1 VRRQQNRTQLAFEAL
16 SIEGGLLS
24 PDWLSRLAQ
33 LQAGLQSES
42 DYRVLKGLNLRDE
55 IGRFWRVAQAHARNF
70 ETGLARHA
78 DADALARTFV
88 TALLREVFGFTSL
101 APTDALV
108 RDGRSFPLGHVA
120 LGGKVPVV
128 IAPAD
133 SGLDTLAPRF
143 GEDGKRR
150 SAFGLVQEFLNATDE
165 ALWGV
170 ACDGTT
176 LRILRDNASL
186 TRPAWIEA
194 DLARIFRE
202 ERYAD
207 FAALWL
213 LVHESRFGTPTS
225 TPSECPLE
233 SWRTA
238 GREEGTRAR
247 EHLRRGVEAA
257 LKDLGQGFLSHP
269 DNGALRAALEKGELT
284 LDGYF
289 QQLLRLCYRLIF
301 LLTAEER
308 EVLHPP
314 AADAATKGRYAAG
327 YSLRRLRERSTRR
340 SAHDRF
346 SDLWEGQR
354 IVLRG
359 LARGAPKLALPALGG
374 LFAEAQCPHLDAA
387 KIENRFLLAGVFHL
401 SWLREETG
409 LSRVNW
415 RDMGPEE
422 LGSVYESLLELVPQI
437 SNAGR
442 TFGFATG
449 DETRGNARKTSGS
462 YYTPDSL
469 VQVLLD
475 SALDPV
481 IKDAI
486 AAHPENPVGA
496 LLSLSIVDPACGSG
510 HFLLAAA
517 RRLAAQVARLEA
529 NGTPSAAQYRHALR
543 QVVARCIYGVDLNP
557 MALELCRVSLWMEAV
572 EPGLPLSFLDSHLQ
586 HGNSLLGATPEL
598 LAKGIPD
605 AAWEPIEGDDKKVA
619 SALRKRNKGRGQVQ
633 GTFSTLWSA
642 LPADDGTEV
651 TRAVEALDRAP
662 EDDLDAVIGKARTWE
677 EIRAS
682 AAYRHQKFVADTWC
696 SAFMWPKVV
705 GPEAEAAPTNDLW
718 HQIRDQKGTVPPS
731 TRATVEALTAQYRF
745 FHWHLAF
752 PQVFRRGGFDV
763 ALGNPPWETLS
774 PDAKEFF
781 STYDPQIRF
790 QSKADQDQTIESLCK
805 SPVIATAWE
814 RTRRELFASAQFM
827 RDSGRFTLFAS
838 GNLGKGDFNVFR
850 MFVEFAMRSVRPGGF
865 AAQIVPDGIYAGA
878 NSMAIRAELFA
889 KYSWNLL
896 LGFENARGVWFP
908 GIHSAAKFALY
919 SARREVAS
927 TALRAAFLIRSEEQL
942 RATLA
947 GGLMRIPLS
956 VVREFSP
963 DALAVMEFRGQYDI
977 DLATKMYG
985 RWPRF
990 GEITDQY
997 PRRVYMREIELG
1009 HDRDL
1014 LTEDPRGVPVYEG
1027 RMVTQWDHRAKIYAA
1042 GRGRAAEWPET
1053 AFGDSR
1059 KAICPQWFVPE
1070 HKLPERTR
1078 PRVASFRMGF
1088 CDVASP
1094 TNERALVAA
1103 LIPSGCIAGHSVP
1116 TFVYPAGE
1124 EWQYLIWL
1132 CAANSFAMD
1141 YLVRQKVSLHM
1152 SFAIMDTLPFP
1163 RVGIDSTWTRELV
1176 IRALRLTCTG
1186 SEMNGFWNQI
1196 ASETGWVTPTPVDG
1210 APPGEQDPV
1219 RRRTLESEV
1228 NAIVARELFDLT
1240 RSELDA
1246 ILETFPI
1253 VKKNDEKVHR
1263 EYRTKRLILEIY
1275 DELAVAARTGRPY
1288 LSRLDPPPADPRVAH
1303 AGSTRPARAIKE
1315 SS

>member
-1 VRRQQNRTQLAFEAL
+1 VSARRRVRGRESTLAFEAL

-55 IGRFWRVAQAHARNF
+55 IGRYWRVAQAHARDF
-70 ETGLARHA
+70 ETGLARRA

-143 GEDGKRR
+143 GDDGKRR

-165 ALWGV
+165 ALWGL
-170 ACDGTT
+170 ASDGTT

-257 LKDLGQGFLSHP
+257 LKDLGEGFLSHP

-314 AADAATKGRYAAG
+314 AADAAAKGRYAAG

-346 SDLWEGQR
+346 SDLWEGLR

-401 SWLREETG
+401 SWLREESG
-409 LSRVNW
+409 ISRVNW

-437 SNAGR
+437 ADGGR
-442 TFGFATG
+442 SFGFVTPDIVRLHAR
-449 DETRGNARKTSGS
+449 RGLGA
-462 YYTPDSL
+462 YYTPEDL
-469 VQVLLD
+469 VGALLD
-475 SALDPV
+475 RALAPV
-481 IKDAI
+481 IRDTI
-486 AAHPENPVGA
+486 AAHPASPAEA
-496 LLSLSIVDPACGSG
+496 LLSLTIIDPACGSG

-543 QVVARCIYGVDLNP
+543 EVVARCIYGVDLNP

-605 AAWEPIEGDDKKVA
+605 AAWEPIEGDDRKVA
-619 SALRKRNKGRGQVQ
+619 SALKKRNKQSGQGQ
-633 GTFSTLWSA
+633 GTLAAFWYASPT
-642 LPADDGTEV
+642 DDGTEV
-651 TRAVEALDRAP
+651 TRAVEALDRTA

-682 AAYRHQKFVADTWC
+682 AAYRHQKFVADAWC
-696 SAFMWPKVV
+696 AAFMWPKVA
-705 GPEAEAAPTNDLW
+705 GPDAEAAPTNDLW
-718 HQIRDQKGTVPPS
+718 LQIRDQKGATS
-731 TRATVEALTAQYRF
+731 QRTRGTVEQLAARYHF

-752 PQVFRRGGFDV
+752 PRVFRNGGFDV
-763 ALGNPPWETLS
+763 VIGNPPWIAHAGRASQPLPAGVRNFYE
-774 PDAKEFF
+774 
-781 STYDPQIRF
+781 
-790 QSKADQDQTIESLCK
+790 
-805 SPVIATAWE
+805 ATAE
-814 RTRRELFASAQFM
+814 AFADYPTTHGIFVSVLPRVLRRGGRQGLVIPSSLSELGGYEPTRRAHDRLCAFPEDLVDFGE
-827 RDSGRFTLFAS
+827 GRFPGVTQPCMALVSQRTAGGRADAEFGEPWPMERPDLSAADRELMARLAS
-838 GNLGKGDFNVFR
+838 FERLPASFFGERGLQSDKSLAVH
-850 MFVEFAMRSVRPGGF
+850 FVESNAPVDRFNTAVREGT
-865 AAQIVPDGIYAGA
+865 D
-878 NSMAIRAELFA
+878 
-889 KYSWNLL
+889 
-896 LGFENARGVWFP
+896 
-908 GIHSAAKFALY
+908 
-919 SARREVAS
+919 
-927 TALRAAFLIRSEEQL
+927 
-942 RATLA
+942 
-947 GGLMRIPLS
+947 
-956 VVREFSP
+956 VREFELLP
-963 DALAVMEFRGQYDI
+963 PRNFVDRTALAHRLRSPEEFAAVQFVVRQTARYPIAAANDGVAFRNSL
-977 DLATKMYG
+977 LAG
-985 RWPRF
+985 FGSEAWP
-990 GEITDQY
+990 
-997 PRRVYMREIELG
+997 
-1009 HDRDL
+1009 
-1014 LTEDPRGVPVYEG
+1014 
-1027 RMVTQWDHRAKIYAA
+1027 
-1042 GRGRAAEWPET
+1042 AE
-1053 AFGDSR
+1053 
-1059 KAICPQWFVPE
+1059 
-1070 HKLPERTR
+1070 
-1078 PRVASFRMGF
+1078 
-1088 CDVASP
+1088 
-1094 TNERALVAA
+1094 ALVALLNSA
-1103 LIPSGCIAGHSVP
+1103 LIRWIHYMRFRDARQPAMPQVKIGHLRAI
-1116 TFVYPAGE
+1116 PAPRAWTRRDADELSMITTRFTQGSQLDRDDLRDE
-1124 EWQYLIWL
+1124 L
-1132 CAANSFAMD
+1132 D
-1141 YLVRQKVSLHM
+1141 RRVSLIYELDREESMLVARWHSTM
-1152 SFAIMDTLPFP
+1152 GP
-1163 RVGIDSTWTRELV
+1163 RR
-1176 IRALRLTCTG
+1176 R
-1186 SEMNGFWNQI
+1186 
-1196 ASETGWVTPTPVDG
+1196 ASEG
-1210 APPGEQDPV
+1210 
-1219 RRRTLESEV
+1219 
-1228 NAIVARELFDLT
+1228 
-1240 RSELDA
+1240 
-1246 ILETFPI
+1246 
-1253 VKKNDEKVHR
+1253 
-1263 EYRTKRLILEIY
+1263 
-1275 DELAVAARTGRPY
+1275 
-1288 LSRLDPPPADPRVAH
+1288 
-1303 AGSTRPARAIKE
+1303 
-1315 SS
+1315 